1 MKHLNQYPVIN
12 ISLKNVAGNS
22 FEEAVVNYRHELSKF
37 VSLNSYLLDNC
48 DDYDRKDFLKYLNE
62 NAYRLELEWSLRNL
76 TRIMYRHFDKYV
88 MVLIDDYDIPLH
100 YAYKHGYLD
109 EMANFLTSLF
119 GSSLKGNDYL
129 YTGVLTG
136 TLRIVTD
143 IISPSFNNFKLD
155 TVLSEYPHNCFG
167 FAEEEVRCLL
177 SKFDMEDK
185 LSAFREWYG
194 GYLFGKEEELYNPSS
209 VMKCISDMSENN
221 ITEPKA
227 YWRDPLRDG
236 VIDEGIR
243 NNLGLKQGF
252 ESILTGEKVIHRM
265 RDHLR
270 YERLYEDYNVYFLL
284 ISTGYLNGEVYN
296 WERREYKLTIPN
308 KDVRSIFESYINVY
322 NRELM
327 SQYSKDIG
335 KCLTDGNLEE
345 LRKLLHGFMFDTV
358 AFKERSID
366 FYIELI
372 KGLLSDFYTITSEGN
387 IITAENDDGTVSI
400 LIKVSENFLD
410 LSEDADKACI
420 ELKER
425 IDISDINA
433 YGISFFGKNCCISKA

>member
-1 MKHLNQYPVIN
+1 M
-12 ISLKNVAGNS
+12 
-22 FEEAVVNYRHELSKF
+22 
-37 VSLNSYLLDNC
+37 
-48 DDYDRKDFLKYLNE
+48 
-62 NAYRLELEWSLRNL
+62 
-76 TRIMYRHFDKYV
+76 
-88 MVLIDDYDIPLH
+88 
-100 YAYKHGYLD
+100 
-109 EMANFLTSLF
+109 
-119 GSSLKGNDYL
+119 
-129 YTGVLTG
+129 
-136 TLRIVTD
+136 
-143 IISPSFNNFKLD
+143 
-155 TVLSEYPHNCFG
+155 
-167 FAEEEVRCLL
+167 
-177 SKFDMEDK
+177 
-185 LSAFREWYG
+185 
-194 GYLFGKEEELYNPSS
+194 
-209 VMKCISDMSENN
+209 
-221 ITEPKA
+221 
-227 YWRDPLRDG
+227 RDG